1 MEPLL
6 LHSLKRARLPNDNGD
21 DDDDN
26 DDDDD
31 DDDDEDDDDYD
42 DLFLSDASYVRANI
56 VISLFL
62 RDSLSF
68 SLSPIP
74 LAFVLSSLSF
84 SLSVSFSRPLVLP
97 DGGFPGLTR
106 VADKESP
113 RTL

>member
-1 MEPLL
+1 M
-6 LHSLKRARLPNDNGD
+6 KRARLP
-21 DDDDN
+21 N

-31 DDDDEDDDDYD
+31 DDDDDNDNDDYNDDDDDD

-62 RDSLSF
+62 WDSLSL
-68 SLSPIP
+68 SLHSSC
-74 LAFVLSSLSF
+74 LVLSLP
-84 SLSVSFSRPLVLP
+84 VSFPP